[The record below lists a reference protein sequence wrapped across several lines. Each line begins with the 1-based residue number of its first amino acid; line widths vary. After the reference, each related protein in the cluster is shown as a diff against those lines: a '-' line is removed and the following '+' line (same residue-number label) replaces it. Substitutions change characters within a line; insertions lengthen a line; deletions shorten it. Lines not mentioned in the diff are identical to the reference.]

1 VDLAHRDL
9 FAGQRGGSAGAARH
23 VGLDAR
29 GPEEGPI
36 VVGGQFDEKDQYR
49 VLRGG
54 CFDYDLTYARASHR
68 SMATQNDTDGIWGF
82 RCAGD

>member
-1 VDLAHRDL
+1 
-9 FAGQRGGSAGAARH
+9 
-23 VGLDAR
+23 
-29 GPEEGPI
+29 